1 VNWSHFP
8 TSGSRLWKIAIAATT
23 NNEARFEQIK
33 KKRRS
38 EMRMKIRK
46 LRCVIPEQ
54 LFLELRDLQLL
65 PDIDSIV
72 TELLNERVEEIKEN
86 RRYQR

>member
-1 VNWSHFP
+1 M
-8 TSGSRLWKIAIAATT
+8 
-23 NNEARFEQIK
+23 K
-33 KKRRS
+33 K
-38 EMRMKIRK
+38 MRMMKIRK

-86 RRYQR
+86 RRDQK

>member
-1 VNWSHFP
+1 M
-8 TSGSRLWKIAIAATT
+8 RMK
-23 NNEARFEQIK
+23 NE
-33 KKRRS
+33 
-38 EMRMKIRK
+38 MKIRK

-72 TELLNERVEEIKEN
+72 TELLSERVEEIKEN

>member
-1 VNWSHFP
+1 V
-8 TSGSRLWKIAIAATT
+8 IAATT
-23 NNEARFEQIK
+23 NNEARFERIK
-33 KKRRS
+33 SLGKRRGGRKMS
-38 EMRMKIRK
+38 MKNEKMKIRK